1 MSLIDGQALD
11 DPNQVD
17 RPVGPSKPM
26 AEYHIIVGQSTPQA
40 GGMCRHMEMLADGLA
55 SQSHPVHV
63 WSPQAT
69 DLGCE
74 SAGVEVHKTLGDL
87 SVGDLRQTGRMLNSF
102 PSPRRILVYW
112 VPHAYGYKSMNL
124 QFCLW
129 LWFRSLWRK
138 DRVELMV
145 QECFFSF
152 TKRSWRQNLAAVVHR
167 LMTMILLRA
176 ADHVWV
182 ALPGYEGRLKPFALG
197 RRVSFSWLP
206 VPANVDVVGDA
217 AKVAEIRAEL
227 APSRFLIGHFG
238 TFGAPITDLLEK
250 IVPVLLRGTDASLVL
265 LGSGGKEF
273 RESLIRIH
281 PDLASRLHAT
291 GYLDDAALSCFL
303 SACDVMIQP
312 YPDGLTA
319 RRGSALAPLA
329 HGRPVISNV
338 TAVTEALWQET
349 GAVVFAPATGDGF
362 LNAVRSLRQ
371 NAADYKRV
379 SAAARETY
387 LRYFEPSHM
396 IQIIRAKAP
405 ATPAVATANC
415 GRA

>member
-1 MSLIDGQALD
+1 
-11 DPNQVD
+11 
-17 RPVGPSKPM
+17 
-26 AEYHIIVGQSTPQA
+26 
-40 GGMCRHMEMLADGLA
+40 MCRHMEMLADGLA
-55 SQSHPVHV
+55 DQSHSVHV
-63 WSPQAT
+63 WSPQGT

-74 SAGVEVHKTLGDL
+74 SAGVQVHKTLGNF
-87 SVGDLRQTGRMLNSF
+87 SVGDLGETGRMLNSF

-124 QFCLW
+124 AFCLW
-129 LWFRSLWRK
+129 LWFRSAWRN

-152 TKRSWRQNLAAVVHR
+152 TRRSWRQNVVAVVHR

-176 ADHVWV
+176 ADQVWV
-182 ALPGYEGRLKPFALG
+182 ALPGYEGLLKPFTLG

-206 VPANVDVVGDA
+206 VPANVDVVRDA
-217 AKVAEIRAEL
+217 AKVAKIRAEL

-250 IVPVLLRGTDASLVL
+250 IVPFLLRGTDASLIL

-273 RESLIRIH
+273 RESLIRLH

-329 HGRPVISNV
+329 HGRPVISNA
-338 TAVTEALWQET
+338 TALTEALWQQT
-349 GAVVFAPATGDGF
+349 GAVVFAPAAGDGF

-371 NAADYKRV
+371 DAAEYERV

-387 LRYFEPSHM
+387 VRYFEPSHM
-396 IQIIRAKAP
+396 VQIIRANAA
-405 ATPAVATANC
+405 ATSAVATGNY
-415 GRA
+415 GRV